1 MVAAEDV
8 AADAGV
14 AYVVGDCV
22 AYQEVIDAPA
32 GVVLAGIKAIAPPAV
47 DALDVGICRAPGI
60 GKAGVEQ
67 FGKLAAFFVRK
78 ARVAAVGL
86 GVLKVDLLVRHV
98 KVAAGYDVFAGL
110 ALERVQ
116 KAAVGIVPGHAHVD
130 AGEFVLRVGSVDI
143 HKPELVELQRADA
156 ALGRGLGD
164 ELGRLALAGVGQQR
178 IGAQY
183 AQRFLAAKDRGARVA
198 LALGVAPG
206 LVIAGQ
212 VDIDLALLQLGLL
225 QRQDIDVEFLRDLD
239 KARVLFEHGAQAVD
253 VPRGES
259 VSLRHG
265 VLSTGLAGLRLT
277 QQGRGGLRAC

>member
-14 AYVVGDCV
+14 AYVAGDCV
-22 AYQEVIDAPA
+22 AHQEVVDAPA
-32 GVVLAGIKAIAPPAV
+32 CVVLASIKTVAPPAV
-47 DALDVGICRAPGI
+47 DALDVRICRAPGI
-60 GKAGVEQ
+60 GKTGVEQ
-67 FGKLAAFFVRK
+67 LGKLAALLVRK
-78 ARVAAVGL
+78 ACVAAVGL
-86 GVLKVDLLVRHV
+86 GVLKVDLLVCHV
-98 KVAAGYDVFAGL
+98 KVAAGYHGFAGL

-130 AGEFVLRVGSVDI
+130 AGEFVLRVGRVDI
-143 HKPELVELQRADA
+143 HKPKLVELERADA
-156 ALGRGLGD
+156 ALGCGLGD
-164 ELGRLALAGVGQQR
+164 ELARLALAGVGQQC
-178 IGAQY
+178 IGVQH

-212 VDIDLALLQLGLL
+212 VDIDLALLQLCLL
-225 QRQDIDVEFLRDLD
+225 QCQDINVKFLRNLD
-239 KARVLFEHGAQAVD
+239 KARVFFEHGAQAVD

-277 QQGRGGLRAC
+277 QLERGGVRE